1 LARQGRL
8 RRFLTTVVVPLVA
21 GAAVTVG
28 GLVWLAG
35 SVGVPLI
42 APPAVDRGD
51 ETSAVTA
58 EPQVRENVPP
68 ANRDVTPEGVT
79 PLPSREG
86 PLVRVAPDAVKRG
99 GAVQPETTFRRVVV
113 IDGGRFRTIRDKQP
127 VVVRLD
133 GIVPPAFADTCTD
146 PDGRVWKC
154 GARARAELSR
164 LIRNRSV
171 ACVVTDDSNP
181 DELVARCR
189 IGARDISEWLASG
202 GWADADVAAPATVQ
216 DAAAEA
222 RRARKGRFGPAPSGI
237 IAG

>member
-1 LARQGRL
+1 L
-8 RRFLTTVVVPLVA
+8 RRFFSTVVVPLLA
-21 GAAVTVG
+21 GAALTIA
-28 GLVWLAG
+28 GLLWLAG
-35 SVGVPLI
+35 SVGVPLV
-42 APPAVDRGD
+42 APPTADRAD
-51 ETSAVTA
+51 ETSALTPA
-58 EPQVRENVPP
+58 PPIRESVPP
-68 ANRDVTPEGVT
+68 ANRDVTPDGVT

-86 PLVRVAPDAVKRG
+86 PLVRVAPDAIQRS

-113 IDGGRFRTIRDKQP
+113 IDGGHFRTIRDKQP
-127 VVVRLD
+127 VVVRLA

-202 GWADADVAAPATVQ
+202 GWADADVAAPATIQ

-222 RRARKGRFGPAPSGI
+222 RRARKGRYGPAPSGV